1 MTQTEQVKCYTD
13 EILLEAKNFSS
24 GKKFQNINITLHKGE
39 ILGIAGLAGAGRTE
53 FVRAL
58 FGADPKDSGQVFIEG
73 KKYRFILQEMQRKQA
88 LDLLLRIVKKKV

>member
-1 MTQTEQVKCYTD
+1 MKYFWKR
-13 EILLEAKNFSS
+13 EIFLQERNSRISILHC
-24 GKKFQNINITLHKGE
+24 HKGE

-73 KKYRFILQEMQRKQA
+73 KEVQIHSPKMQRK
-88 LDLLLRIVKKKV
+88 LDSDLSLRIVKKKV